1 MTAYYIA
8 VRPGSMVV
16 ASTVHSSGPQ
26 PIISSSKVVVWEKI
40 ALVNFLAA
48 TTGLTP
54 TSCWTKP
61 NNAIINSN
69 KKSKPCYT
77 QNKK

>member
-1 MTAYYIA
+1 
-8 VRPGSMVV
+8 MVV

-54 TSCWTKP
+54 QVAGPNPIMLLLIQTK
-61 NNAIINSN
+61 N
-69 KKSKPCYT
+69 
-77 QNKK
+77 QNLVIHKIKNDTFF